1 MLSLSVVTENKIH
14 IKSSDEDLEHR
25 ADTELEGVE
34 LWDKNSKL
42 S

>member
-1 MLSLSVVTENKIH
+1 MENKMY
-14 IKSSDEDLEHR
+14 IKNSDEDLQHR

-34 LWDKNSKL
+34 LWDKNLKL